1 MKVHIYI
8 VTVGSSNGGSAADSL
23 IVKVAARDAALA
35 SAQLYATAA
44 AYTVPGAE
52 DNPQGTGDSSSSGAD
67 GGAIAAGVLVPLIV
81 IGLVAAVVVAV
92 IVWKRRG
99 GEVPGFLTRRPALS
113 FLARFSAPSAPA
125 SVSPPNGSSLF
136 YDNNVAV
143 RRDTLNELY
152 NPDTPSRL

>member
-23 IVKVAARDAALA
+23 IAKVAARDAALA
-35 SAQLYATAA
+35 SAQLYVTAA
-44 AYTVPGAE
+44 AYTVPGAD
-52 DNPQGTGDSSSSGAD
+52 DNAQGTGDSSSSGAD

-81 IGLVAAVVVAV
+81 IGLVAAVIVAV

-99 GEVPGFLTRRPALS
+99 GEVPEFLTRRPALS
-113 FLARFSAPSAPA
+113 FLTRFSAPSAPA
-125 SVSPPNGSSLF
+125 VSPPNGSSLL